1 MASRHRELAKLQT
14 IPALARQIGANR
26 ATLFRKL
33 RALRREDLA
42 RGGEERALWMV
53 RTGAGRNWVI
63 NEDLLRIAHA
73 ELFDAPDPRDME
85 ERLRAVEEEI
95 RELRHMVTRR
105 LNAMAAA
112 FRGHK
117 QAHDAADAAAAARPA
132 PRLVG

>member
-1 MASRHRELAKLQT
+1 M
-14 IPALARQIGANR
+14 GANR

-42 RGGEERALWMV
+42 RGAEHALWMV
-53 RTGAGRNWVI
+53 RTGARRNWEI

-73 ELFDAPDPRDME
+73 ELFDAPDPRDVE
-85 ERLRAVEEEI
+85 ERLHAVEEEI

-112 FRGHK
+112 FRDHRA
-117 QAHDAADAAAAARPA
+117 AHDAADAAASRRA
-132 PRLVG
+132 PRLVVGV